1 MRNAECG
8 MRNAASSV
16 TPRAS
21 RITHHGFRTPHSAL
35 RISQAFTLI
44 EILVTVAL
52 LSFIILGLFAVF
64 NQVQRAFRSSMNEVD
79 RLEAGRAVTELL
91 PRELEQT
98 APCGANAMTFVAQV
112 LSSNPLIQPLPGNVT
127 PSAKRMNLLE
137 DCFML
142 QRQNQTWIGIG
153 YCVRTND
160 ANGRLW
166 LPESGP
172 GQLGV
177 GSLYR
182 WSASTNVLMN
192 NGIASDPSQLYVQF
206 RSEE

>member
-1 MRNAECG
+1 
-8 MRNAASSV
+8 
-16 TPRAS
+16 
-21 RITHHGFRTPHSAL
+21 
-35 RISQAFTLI
+35 
-44 EILVTVAL
+44 
-52 LSFIILGLFAVF
+52 
-64 NQVQRAFRSSMNEVD
+64 
-79 RLEAGRAVTELL
+79 
-91 PRELEQT
+91 
-98 APCGANAMTFVAQV
+98 MTFVAQV
-112 LSSNPLIQPLPGNVT
+112 LSSTPLIQPLPGNVT
-127 PSAKRMNLLE
+127 PPAKRMNLLE

-153 YCVRTND
+153 YCVRIND

-177 GSLYR
+177 GSLFR

-206 RSEE
+206 KAAAMAGSAAISNHICDGVIHFYLQTSATNGFPIFSDGDITHTNAYFRTNALATVSYSLVHPAKTVANTSY